1 MPSICL
7 INTAENRGVVCLVA
21 QAVGQIGADLWGV
34 SAARCSA
41 GRGKAA
47 GLAMQG
53 LSMLGLGQGVGVSR
67 GAGS

>member
-1 MPSICL
+1 M
-7 INTAENRGVVCLVA
+7 CLVA

-53 LSMLGLGQGVGVSR
+53 LSMLGLGQGVRVSR